1 MNEKQLRAELDAVYS
16 SSSWKMTAPFRYVTR
31 TISSLKNTRF
41 SLRSLPGRVVRRVVA
56 IPVIKNLALRILK
69 YFPGIERR
77 VRKGLQPR
85 LAPQVVSAGKQAY
98 TPSRRAT
105 DARLSAKAQIIFD
118 KLQTEII
125 RQQ

>member
-16 SSSWKMTAPFRYVTR
+16 SLSWKITAPFRCVTR
-31 TISSLKNTRF
+31 TISSIKTIKF
-41 SLRSLPGRVVRRVVA
+41 SVRSLPGRIVRRVVA
-56 IPVIKNLALRILK
+56 ITAIKNLALRILK

-85 LAPQVVSAGKQAY
+85 LAPQVSAGKQVHR
-98 TPSRRAT
+98 PSKRSG

-125 RQQ
+125 RQE